1 MPSVMR
7 KESIANLCVSGRC
20 CMFILVI
27 WVVTEHPLLLVF
39 SLSMKFQLA
48 IVAYAYNPNAWEAE
62 AGRLRF
68 KNFKSAW
75 ATEWEPVSKTKT
87 LDQQQSQ
94 TQHCYGKRFLL
105 LFIYCSG
112 GWIQCLGRPSW
123 LFDCIQSLQG
133 QSFAGTVTNW
143 YRAFPECTRQTLDIM
158 PSQFFVLEHLG
169 SYLRPFLSSFLISL
183 CVIFS
188 VCAHS
193 CACVCMHAYVN
204 VSIQGFGLTGG
215 CDPPRIGAGT
225 WTQLLESTLQS
236 F

>member
-1 MPSVMR
+1 
-7 KESIANLCVSGRC
+7 
-20 CMFILVI
+20 MFSFWFFTALLVLRYLKQKCHQLWEKRALQVCAWVDAAAYLSWLASRTY
-27 WVVTEHPLLLVF
+27 WVVTEHPLPLVF

-68 KNFKSAW
+68 KDLKSAW

-143 YRAFPECTRQTLDIM
+143 YRASPECTRQTLDIM

-169 SYLRPFLSSFLISL
+169 SYLRPFLSFFLISL
-183 CVIFS
+183 CIIFS
-188 VCAHS
+188 VCA
-193 CACVCMHAYVN
+193 CMPMWKYLSKDLDSQVVVIHLA
-204 VSIQGFGLTGG
+204 
-215 CDPPRIGAGT
+215 
-225 WTQLLESTLQS
+225 
-236 F
+236 